1 MKIRK
6 KGGLAALAIAAL
18 LLSSAAPA
26 AAAETVA
33 PTKARSTGTVA
44 ATPAIQPM
52 SSSPTG
58 QYEWICILTSG
69 HSHSLANGEPLTNCK
84 GSYLHRYIN
93 GRHVATYRLAYGG
106 GAVDY
111 KAEGCLFAIIG
122 GVLGVMSPAL
132 TIRWVLSTAVG
143 GIGAYQACAA

>member
-18 LLSSAAPA
+18 LLSGAAPA

-33 PTKARSTGTVA
+33 PTKARSSGTVA

-52 SSSPTG
+52 SSPTG

-69 HSHSLANGEPLTNCK
+69 HSYSMRNGEPLTNCK

-93 GRHVATYRLAYGG
+93 GRHVGTYRLAYGG

-122 GVLGVMSPAL
+122 GVLGVMSPAM

-143 GIGAYQACAA
+143 GIGAYSACAA